1 MTNEELAIK
10 IQRGQT
16 EYYTELWKQCHK
28 LLYLIAQRK
37 LEKMSLPNFVGI
49 DDIEQEMYFAFC
61 KAVKEY
67 DSQKKYKLNSYF
79 KFHVWRAIENMM
91 PNPKIIEV
99 SYNEPISDKDGE
111 ENYEMIDFIEDE
123 SAQERF
129 FDIDY
134 DALNEAVR
142 NILVTLPELQQKVI
156 VMRFIKGISLK
167 EAADQLGVTVSKVRA
182 TECKALRALRSPK
195 IRRQL
200 VDFV

>member
-1 MTNEELAIK
+1 
-10 IQRGQT
+10 
-16 EYYTELWKQCHK
+16 
-28 LLYLIAQRK
+28 
-37 LEKMSLPNFVGI
+37 
-49 DDIEQEMYFAFC
+49 
-61 KAVKEY
+61 
-67 DSQKKYKLNSYF
+67 
-79 KFHVWRAIENMM
+79 M